1 MQLLTLL
8 AKDKLE
14 EKAKREPHHPY
25 DHEAD
30 TDKGEVHVPLGT
42 AWTLVEHTYTASGE
56 SHDADSRAQTN
67 KMGPP
72 GSGWRLR

>member
-1 MQLLTLL
+1 MQQLPSL

-14 EKAKREPHHPY
+14 EKAKREPHHPH

-42 AWTLVEHTYTASGE
+42 ARTLVEHTYTVNGE
-56 SHDADSRAQTN
+56 SHDVDDRAQTN
-67 KMGPP
+67 KTGPT
-72 GSGWRLR
+72 GSGWKLR